1 MKTNKASRFA
11 AAALAMAMCV
21 PGTALAADEPA
32 NSGSFDT
39 SFDVYSPKLTI
50 KVPVNLDVKINPIA
64 DTSATDVNKYEV
76 ASQSIDI
83 WNASVDTAAD
93 VAIPINV
100 TVKASITDKA
110 EDVITEYNT
119 FTADI
124 TSASKKIN
132 LNLSAAKTAAVL
144 AVADGQTAA
153 FDTEKK
159 LDLSKWEV
167 GTAADYSAPAK
178 STAITKWGS
187 LLSLDIAGPTTSNS
201 TDTGETYSKNP
212 GDVTP
217 AAGSFAVTGVAN
229 TGADWKK
236 DDVKVAVTYS
246 VKASKPR
253 NIAPLALAAV
263 DWTSGTS
270 AADLVITV
278 PGVGESTVLALGFHN
293 DASYGDYL
301 MEEGVN
307 ADGTPAEG
315 KYKVEYVDNAG
326 ATDAK
331 ITIAK
336 DNAALEFLAG
346 DDLKNKAQD
355 LVIALSD
362 GRYVV
367 STFTAK

>member
-50 KVPVNLDVKINPIA
+50 QVPVNLDVKINPIA
-64 DTSATDVNKYEV
+64 NTTATDVNKYEV

-100 TVKASITDKA
+100 TVKASITDTA

-119 FTADI
+119 FTSDI
-124 TSASKKIN
+124 TSAVKKIN
-132 LNLSAAKTAAVL
+132 LNLSQAGTDAVPAVKSGETA
-144 AVADGQTAA
+144 G
-153 FDTEKK
+153 FDSENK

-167 GTAADYSAPAK
+167 GTAAVYTTPVQ

-187 LLSLDIAGPTTSNS
+187 LLSLDIAGPTTSDSTAGATFS
-201 TDTGETYSKNP
+201 TDATK
-212 GDVTP
+212 VTP
-217 AAGSFAVTGVAN
+217 KAGSFAVTGVAN
-229 TGADWKK
+229 AGADWKK

-246 VKASKPR
+246 VKASKARGITPKT
-253 NIAPLALAAV
+253 LAAV

-315 KYKVEYVDNAG
+315 KYKVEYVANAG

-346 DDLKNKAQD
+346 DGLKNKAQD